1 MIQNPYKYL
10 VPLDA
15 KIDRLIYIEQTR
27 TMNKLI
33 ENIEKGNYVAIV
45 GPIFSGKTMLLK
57 NIQNSYPHPYYLYF
71 DMKTFSSMEPEVFY
85 RQIMTSFIENIPS
98 NLNKNSLNNFK
109 TFDIQNEFVD
119 FLKQFKP
126 RMKAKIILLI
136 DNIEMLSFYSS
147 FLRIFRYIFLERDR
161 YPSLNRYV
169 LVFSG
174 KSNPI
179 TLITGPTSP
188 LNIVEKIHLED
199 LTEEESRQ
207 LIEIPISNLG
217 FSIEPQAKNVIYE
230 QTSGHPQ
237 LLQHLCYILV
247 ENAIQN
253 ESLLIGLNDVM
264 TAIDTLI
271 KSNQVLALLK
281 KELSEDNS
289 LRLLIT
295 DIIAG
300 KTRKFYPHSH
310 FSYNGTGPVIEKF
323 YNCTIR
329 NKLFEQIIKDTLK

>member
-15 KIDRLIYIEQTR
+15 QLDGRIYIERTR

-33 ENIEKGNYVAIV
+33 ENIEKGSYVAII
-45 GPIFSGKTMLLK
+45 GPSFSGKTTLLR

-71 DMKTFSSMEPEVFY
+71 DMQTFSSLEPEIFY
-85 RQIMTSFIENIPS
+85 RQMMTAFIENIPS
-98 NLNKNSLNNFK
+98 NLKKNSLNNFK
-109 TFDIQNEFVD
+109 TFDIQNEFVA

-126 RMKAKIILLI
+126 KKEAKIVLLI
-136 DNIEMLSFYSS
+136 DNIERFPFHSS
-147 FLRIFRYIFLERDR
+147 FLKVFRFIFSERDR
-161 YPSLNRYV
+161 YPSLKKYT
-169 LVFSG
+169 LVISG
-174 KSNPI
+174 KFEPT

-188 LNIVEKIHLED
+188 FNIVEKIYLED

-207 LIEIPISNLG
+207 LIEISISNLG
-217 FSIEPQAKNVIYE
+217 ISIEPQAKNVIYE

-237 LLQHLCYILV
+237 LLQHLCHILV
-247 ENAIQN
+247 ENAILN

-295 DIIAG
+295 DIILG
-300 KTRKFYPHSH
+300 KTRKFFPFSH
-310 FSYNGTGPVIEKF
+310 YSHNGTGPIIEKF
-323 YNCTIR
+323 YNCAIR
-329 NKLFEQIIKDTLK
+329 NKLFEQIIKDT